1 MAETLEGSVLR
12 IVFTAPDGAFAV
24 LRLRVEGREDP
35 VAVVGPLGDAIVGEQ
50 LKLEGEWERH
60 AQHGEQF
67 RATRAVVEVPRSEAG
82 VSRYLEGLK
91 GIGPMLAERLVQAFG
106 VQAIEVV
113 EKEPWRAAQVRGV
126 GKRRA
131 ERAAKDAAARRQER
145 EVMVFLQGLGVSL
158 AYASRIRKAYG
169 EAAIARVRENP
180 YRLARDVP
188 GIGFVV
194 ADRIALGMGVGRDSP
209 LRIQAGVLHALDSLS
224 EEGHVYYPAKELAE
238 RAAES
243 LQIEVARAQAAVQ
256 EVAQD
261 GGAIVEGDAVYLPR
275 LHRAEQELA
284 QRIGILLE
292 AEQQAPPPLVADGE
306 LSAGQRKAIEAVG
319 RAGVVVITGG
329 PGTGKTTVVRAL
341 VRTWEHARRRVM
353 LAAPTG
359 RAAKRLAEATGRTAQ
374 TVHRLLE
381 WGRPQRDVDGYAR
394 AGPFGRGPDNP
405 LATDL
410 LVVDE
415 ASMLDVL
422 LARGL
427 VGAVPPGAT
436 LVLVGD
442 IDQLP
447 SVGPGQVLKDIIAS
461 RRVPV
466 ARLEEVFRQAEGSGI
481 VENAYRILGGELPVG
496 EKDPAGDFFIVAAEE
511 PERARDMVVKLCKE
525 RIPSAFKLHPLRDVQ
540 VLAPMHRGAAGT
552 TELNRVLQEALNPNG
567 EAIAHAG
574 RSLRVGDKV
583 MQVRNDYERDVFNGD
598 VGMIVAARQDDD
610 GEPMVEIDY
619 DGRRVR
625 YESEALNELELAYA
639 VTVHKSQGSEYPAVV
654 IPLVMQHYMLLQ
666 RNLLYTAVTR
676 GKRLVVLVGSE
687 RAIRRAVSEVNASER
702 HTGLRTRLEKLG

>member
-12 IVFTAPDGAFAV
+12 VVFTAPDGAFAV
-24 LRLRVEGREDP
+24 LRLDVQGRDEP
-35 VAVVGPLGDAIVGEQ
+35 VAVVGPLSDAIVGEQ

-60 AQHGEQF
+60 PQHGEQF
-67 RATRAVVEVPRSEAG
+67 RVTRAVVEVPRSEAG

-169 EAAIARVRENP
+169 EDAITKVRENP

-188 GIGFVV
+188 GIGFIV

-209 LRIQAGVLHALDSLS
+209 LRIQAGVLHALDTLS
-224 EEGHVYYPAKELAE
+224 EEGHVFFPAGALAE

-243 LQIEVARAQAAVQ
+243 LQIDRARAEDAVREAAR
-256 EVAQD
+256 D

-275 LHRAEQELA
+275 LYRAEVELA
-284 QRIGILLE
+284 QRLGILLE
-292 AEQQAPPPLVADGE
+292 AERPPAPALVGDGE
-306 LSAGQRKAIEAVG
+306 LSAGQRRAIETVG
-319 RAGVVVITGG
+319 QAGVVVITGG

-341 VRTWEHARRRVM
+341 VRTWEHAGRRVM

-359 RAAKRLAEATGRTAQ
+359 RAAKRLSEATGRPAQ

-381 WGRPQRDVDGYAR
+381 WGRPQRDVDGFAR
-394 AGPFGRGPDNP
+394 AGPFGRRDDNP
-405 LATDL
+405 LQTDL

-427 VGAVPPGAT
+427 VAAVPPGAT

-442 IDQLP
+442 VDQLP
-447 SVGPGQVLKDIIAS
+447 SVGPGQVLKDVIAS
-461 RRVPV
+461 KRVPV

-481 VENAYRILGGELPVG
+481 VENAYRILAGELPVG
-496 EKDPAGDFFIVAAEE
+496 EKDATGDFFIVSADE
-511 PERARDMVVKLCKE
+511 PERAREMVVKLCKE
-525 RIPSAFKLHPLRDVQ
+525 RIPSAFGLHPLRDVQ

-552 TELNRVLQEALNPNG
+552 AELNRALQEALNPTG
-567 EAIAHAG
+567 AAIAHGG

-583 MQVRNDYERDVFNGD
+583 MQVRNDYDRDVFNGD
-598 VGMIVAARQDDD
+598 VGMIVAARSDDED
-610 GEPMVEIDY
+610 EPIVEVDF

-625 YESEALNELELAYA
+625 YETEALNELELAYA
-639 VTVHKSQGSEYPAVV
+639 VSVHKSQGSEYPAVV
-654 IPLVMQHYMLLQ
+654 IPLVMQHYLLLQ

-687 RAIRRAVSEVNASER
+687 RAIRRAVNEVNASER
-702 HTGLRTRLEKLG
+702 HTGLRARLEKLG